1 MALRHDV
8 QSGAMNLKDKLAIE
22 LQSDMRHGKV
32 IYGGEVLNAKVC
44 IFFVSNVINSIFN
57 ISGSVHI
64 WTFEIQGYS
73 RLFKAFNNIYIYIYV
88 LLSTVNYVNIKILTQ
103 LRKQWQRLQ

>member
-44 IFFVSNVINSIFN
+44 IVTVSTITNNIFN
-57 ISGSVHI
+57 ICSLLCSN
-64 WTFEIQGYS
+64 
-73 RLFKAFNNIYIYIYV
+73 KFNSDFY
-88 LLSTVNYVNIKILTQ
+88 
-103 LRKQWQRLQ
+103 

>member
-1 MALRHDV
+1 MFAAQGQAMALRHDV

-57 ISGSVHI
+57 I
-64 WTFEIQGYS
+64 WAFKIQGYS
-73 RLFKAFNNIYIYIYV
+73 RLFKAFNNTHTYIYTYM
-88 LLSTVNYVNIKILTQ
+88 YF
-103 LRKQWQRLQ
+103 

>member
-22 LQSDMRHGKV
+22 LQPDMRHGKV

-44 IFFVSNVINSIFN
+44 ILVRGEHS
-57 ISGSVHI
+57 
-64 WTFEIQGYS
+64 
-73 RLFKAFNNIYIYIYV
+73 K
-88 LLSTVNYVNIKILTQ
+88 
-103 LRKQWQRLQ
+103 